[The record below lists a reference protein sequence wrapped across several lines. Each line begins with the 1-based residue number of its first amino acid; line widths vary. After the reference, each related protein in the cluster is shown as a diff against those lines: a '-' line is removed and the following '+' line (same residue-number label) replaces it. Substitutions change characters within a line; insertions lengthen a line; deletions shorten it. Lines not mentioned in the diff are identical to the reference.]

1 MADTRVKP
9 IIATSRMLVAV
20 EAVPEATA
28 VIAAAVQMA
37 TRSGAEVVVL
47 SVREREVARGLAWDV
62 RPPAEL
68 AEVLSRAIYQLQRAG
83 VQARGIIRMAPTGRV
98 AEAIVDAAHRHQADQ
113 IIVGSRRR
121 TWLGAWLSGSVA
133 PRVVRLSD
141 LPVVAVPLK
150 RAAQRSGAAPNR

>member
-1 MADTRVKP
+1 
-9 IIATSRMLVAV
+9 MLVAV